1 MNQDAGKRLGRGLS
15 ALLGEAAPAPA
26 PEPQPA
32 ARATRT
38 VTPDQLVPGAFQPR
52 HRFDD
57 EGLGALAD
65 SIRENGILQPILVRP
80 RPGQPAGYEI
90 VAGERR
96 WRAAQLAKLHE
107 IPVIIREIGDREALE
122 LALIENVQR
131 EDLTP
136 LEEADGY
143 RRLLQEF
150 GNSQD
155 DLARR
160 VGKSRSHITNTMRL
174 LGLPD
179 PVRQLVEQGKLSSGH
194 ARALLGTS
202 DAVGLATLVIAHDL
216 NVRQTERL
224 VKSHRE
230 GAPRLR
236 RPPKDA
242 DTRALERDLTAQLG
256 LTVSVD
262 PRGEGGTVTVR
273 YQTLEQLDLILARLR
288 AQTPTPATPAAVVN

>member
-1 MNQDAGKRLGRGLS
+1 M
-15 ALLGEAAPAPA
+15 
-26 PEPQPA
+26 
-32 ARATRT
+32 
-38 VTPDQLVPGAFQPR
+38 
-52 HRFDD
+52 
-57 EGLGALAD
+57 
-65 SIRENGILQPILVRP
+65 RP
-80 RPGQPAGYEI
+80 RPDQPASYEI

-107 IPVIIREIGDREALE
+107 IPVIIREISDREALE

-174 LGLPD
+174 LGLPE
-179 PVRQLVEQGKLSSGH
+179 PVRQLVEDGKLSSGH
-194 ARALLGTS
+194 ARALLGTT

-230 GAPRLR
+230 GGPRLR

-242 DTRALERDLTAQLG
+242 DTRALERDLTARLG

-288 AQTPTPATPAAVVN
+288 AEAAPQVQ

>member
-1 MNQDAGKRLGRGLS
+1 MSQDAGKRLGRGLS
-15 ALLGEAAPAPA
+15 ALLGEAAP
-26 PEPQPA
+26 EPQQA
-32 ARATRT
+32 VRATRT
-38 VTPDQLVPGAFQPR
+38 LTADQIVPGPFQPR

-57 EGLGALAD
+57 EALAALAD

-80 RPGQPAGYEI
+80 RAGQPASYEI

-107 IPVIIREIGDREALE
+107 IPVIIRDIGDREALE

-131 EDLTP
+131 EDLSP

-160 VGKSRSHITNTMRL
+160 VGKSRSHITNTIRL
-174 LGLPD
+174 LGLPE
-179 PVRQLVEQGKLSSGH
+179 PVRQLVEDGKLSSGH
-194 ARALLGTS
+194 ARALLGTT
-202 DAVGLATLVIAHDL
+202 DAVGLATLVVAHDL

-242 DTRALERDLTAQLG
+242 DTRALERDLTERLG
-256 LTVSVD
+256 LSVSVD
-262 PRGEGGTVTVR
+262 PRGEGGTVTIR
-273 YQTLEQLDLILARLR
+273 YQSLEQLDLILARLR
-288 AQTPTPATPAAVVN
+288 AAAAAQVH

>member
-1 MNQDAGKRLGRGLS
+1 MSQDAGKRLGRGLS
-15 ALLGEAAPAPA
+15 ALLGEAAPD
-26 PEPQPA
+26 PQQA

-38 VTPDQLVPGAFQPR
+38 LTADQIVPGPFQPR

-57 EGLGALAD
+57 EALAALAD
-65 SIRENGILQPILVRP
+65 SIRENGVLQPILVRP
-80 RPGQPAGYEI
+80 RPGDPTSYEI

-96 WRAAQLAKLHE
+96 WRAAQLAKLHD
-107 IPVIIREIGDREALE
+107 IPVIVRDIGDREALE
-122 LALIENVQR
+122 LALVENVQR
-131 EDLTP
+131 EDLSP

-160 VGKSRSHITNTMRL
+160 VGKSRSHITNSIRL
-174 LGLPD
+174 LGLPE
-179 PVRQLVEQGKLSSGH
+179 PVRNLLDEGKLSSGH
-194 ARALLGTS
+194 ARALLGTA
-202 DAVGLATLVIAHDL
+202 DAVGLANLIVAHDL
-216 NVRQTERL
+216 SVRKTERL

-230 GAPRLR
+230 GGTRLR

-242 DTRALERDLTAQLG
+242 DTRALERDLTARLG

-273 YQTLEQLDLILARLR
+273 YQSLEQLDLILARLR
-288 AQTPTPATPAAVVN
+288 AEPAPQLQ

>member
-1 MNQDAGKRLGRGLS
+1 MNQDPGKRLGRGLS
-15 ALLGEAAPAPA
+15 ALLGEAAPD
-26 PEPQPA
+26 PQQA

-38 VTPDQLVPGAFQPR
+38 LTLDQLVPGPFQPR

-57 EGLGALAD
+57 EALAALAD
-65 SIRENGILQPILVRP
+65 SIRENGVLQPILVRP
-80 RPGQPAGYEI
+80 RPGQPTSYEI

-122 LALIENVQR
+122 LALVENVQR
-131 EDLTP
+131 EDLSP

-160 VGKSRSHITNTMRL
+160 VGKSRSHITNSIRL

-179 PVRQLVEQGKLSSGH
+179 SVRQLIEDGKLTSGH
-194 ARALLGTS
+194 ARALLGTT
-202 DAVGLATLVIAHDL
+202 DAAGLANLVVAHDL

-230 GAPRLR
+230 GGPRLR

-242 DTRALERDLTAQLG
+242 DTRALERDLTARLG
-256 LTVSVD
+256 LKVSVD
-262 PRGEGGTVTVR
+262 SHGEGGTVTVR
-273 YQTLEQLDLILARLR
+273 YGTLEQLDLILARLR
-288 AQTPTPATPAAVVN
+288 ADAPAQLQ

>member
-1 MNQDAGKRLGRGLS
+1 
-15 ALLGEAAPAPA
+15 
-26 PEPQPA
+26 
-32 ARATRT
+32 
-38 VTPDQLVPGAFQPR
+38 VPGPFQPR

-57 EGLGALAD
+57 ESLAALAD
-65 SIRENGILQPILVRP
+65 SIRENGVLQPILVRP
-80 RPGQPAGYEI
+80 RPGAATGYEI

-96 WRAAQLAKLHE
+96 WRAAQLASLHE

-131 EDLTP
+131 EDLSP

-160 VGKSRSHITNTMRL
+160 LGKSRTHITNSIRL
-174 LGLPD
+174 LGLPE
-179 PVRQLVEQGKLSSGH
+179 PVRKLLDEGKLSSGH
-194 ARALLGTS
+194 ARALLGTA
-202 DAVGLATLVIAHDL
+202 DAVGLANLVVAHDY

-224 VKSHRE
+224 VKSNRE
-230 GAPRLR
+230 GGVRLR
-236 RPPKDA
+236 RAPKDT
-242 DTRALERDLTAQLG
+242 DTRALERDITARLG

-262 PRGEGGTVTVR
+262 QRGEGGTVTIR

-288 AQTPTPATPAAVVN
+288 AEAPSQVH

>member
-1 MNQDAGKRLGRGLS
+1 MSQDAGKRLGRGLS
-15 ALLGEAAPAPA
+15 ALLGEAAA
-26 PEPQPA
+26 EPQQA
-32 ARATRT
+32 QRATRT
-38 VTPDQLVPGAFQPR
+38 LTLDQLVPGPFQPR

-57 EGLGALAD
+57 ESLAALAD
-65 SIRENGILQPILVRP
+65 SIRENGVLQPILVRP
-80 RPGQPAGYEI
+80 RPGAATGYEI

-107 IPVIIREIGDREALE
+107 IPVIVREISDREALE

-131 EDLTP
+131 EDLSP

-160 VGKSRSHITNTMRL
+160 VGKSRSHITNSIRL
-174 LGLPD
+174 LGLPE
-179 PVRQLVEQGKLSSGH
+179 PVRQLLDDGKLSSGH
-194 ARALLGTS
+194 ARALLGTA
-202 DAVGLATLVIAHDL
+202 DAVGLANLIVAHDL

-230 GAPRLR
+230 GGPRLR

-242 DTRALERDLTAQLG
+242 DTRALERDITARLG

-262 PRGEGGTVTVR
+262 QRGEGGTVTIR

-288 AQTPTPATPAAVVN
+288 AEAPSQVH